1 MIFVAAHLKEP
12 LADYIKSFNKNHS
25 REVVKLFR
33 NEERLGLIRTRTRGA
48 ELSTA
53 DVIVFLDA
61 HCECNRNWLVPLL
74 ERIAY
79 DRYCEFTTILEK
91 VIWKVKRMLQ
101 SNAIQYE
108 APRGPETSKQ
118 RQKKEKASL
127 DGLTISSFF
136 PNQGDKSNTG

>member
-91 VIWKVKRMLQ
+91 VIWKVKRM
-101 SNAIQYE
+101 
-108 APRGPETSKQ
+108 PEEMNSISH
-118 RQKKEKASL
+118 RL
-127 DGLTISSFF
+127 LFNSSFLYMYF
-136 PNQGDKSNTG
+136 STVCTHIL